1 MPPLQP
7 RRPLQRLGAQGESLL
22 LGHITQHECLV
33 CPGMA
38 LFCCSIVVFLVG
50 TVLMFLFRIML
61 PLLSLSLFLSCL
73 CFFEHVFLADLCVCP
88 CVFLRTLWLLSL
100 SWGKLKERDWAE
112 GGPESALI
120 DSMCGSPQYK
130 RHIHTHTHILTLHLR
145 LFVHHWRCLIR
156 DDMSECSDTSGKNQ
170 N

>member
-7 RRPLQRLGAQGESLL
+7 RRPLQRLRAQGESLL

-38 LFCCSIVVFLVG
+38 LFCCSIVVCLAG

-61 PLLSLSLFLSCL
+61 PLLSLFLSCL

-88 CVFLRTLWLLSL
+88 CVLLRKLWLLSL
-100 SWGKLKERDWAE
+100 SWGQLKERDWAE
-112 GGPESALI
+112 GGHESAVI
-120 DSMCGSPQYK
+120 DSICGSLQYK
-130 RHIHTHTHILTLHLR
+130 THTHILTLHPR
-145 LFVHHWRCLIR
+145 LFVHHCRCLIR
-156 DDMSECSDTSGKNQ
+156 DDMSECSDASGKNQ